1 MPNSTSNISSA
12 PVSVPVCDAWGYIRA
27 EGSGAASLIDSAGLS
42 SIARKSAGVYG
53 VSFSNPS
60 AFGGGAYVILTTPET
75 EGYDTVIAAT
85 DSWMSSV
92 ANGGA
97 TAAGYTHGVE
107 IATWK
112 ISSPSASSPGG
123 YTASLGDVSGMRVN
137 FAAFALK
144 TNTEL
149 YSEIVQNYFVGSE
162 ELTNTNN
169 WSQTAAQGSAT
180 TNIVEVTDSYRF
192 QERTPSELQKIY
204 KITGDAAGSGTNF
217 ILQGKSVE
225 NKTVTFSAFAK
236 ADTGVTLW
244 LYIGSNGNNF
254 SGRYNLDNT
263 TASVSGSVTS
273 PGFASANITDIGEG
287 WKRCSL
293 TFNTPLS
300 PSMLV
305 LPGHGNGMNGKSVYV
320 SGLQLEEGRTPT
332 EYIRTTDTAV
342 TGNQDI
348 RKRLVPGASG
358 FGVTGATYNS
368 HLPNLLS
375 KRSAV
380 AYGTI
385 VCCPAA
391 SNATDPIVSLEN
403 SYNVKTVAGQS
414 NAEYTVEFLNPLKD
428 ANYCVIVCGEQ
439 EPINSNPDWTE
450 VGEYPLFHV
459 IRGTNSNRKS
469 ASQFSI
475 VKLHQNTTDN
485 SWGRRAERYQRGF
498 RDRVHFMV
506 FGGGTYGQP

>member
-12 PVSVPVCDAWGYIRA
+12 PVSVPVCDAWGYIQA
-27 EGSGAASLIDSAGLS
+27 EGSGAASLIDSAGLLS
-42 SIARKSAGVYG
+42 VARKSAGIYG
-53 VSFSNPS
+53 VSFSNAS

-75 EGYDTVIAAT
+75 EDYDTVIAAT
-85 DSWMSSV
+85 DSWMSTI

-97 TAAGYTHGVE
+97 TAPGRTHGVE
-107 IATWK
+107 IGTWK

-149 YSEIVQNYFVGSE
+149 YSEIVQNYFTGSE
-162 ELTNTNN
+162 DLTNTNY
-169 WSQTAAQGSAT
+169 WTQVPAQDSQKA
-180 TNIVEVTDSYRF
+180 NIDSVTDSYRF

-204 KITGDAAGSGTNF
+204 KITGDAAGSATNF
-217 ILQGKSVE
+217 ISQARSVE

-244 LYIGSNGNNF
+244 LYIGGNNAF
-254 SGRYNLDNT
+254 YGRYNLENT
-263 TASVSGSVTS
+263 TASVQGSVTS
-273 PGFASANITDIGEG
+273 PGFASANITDVGGG

-300 PSMLV
+300 PAVMLV
-305 LPGHGNGMNGKSVYV
+305 MPGHANGMNGKSVYV

-332 EYIRTTDTAV
+332 EYIRTTNTAV

-391 SNATDPIVSLEN
+391 SNFTNPIVSLEN
-403 SYNVKTVAGQS
+403 SYNVKTVTGQS
-414 NAEYTVEFLNPLKD
+414 NSEYTVQFLNPLKN

-439 EPINSNPDWTE
+439 EPIYADPDWTE
-450 VGEYPLFHV
+450 IGEYPLFHV
-459 IRGTNSNRKS
+459 IRGTGSNRKT
-469 ASQFSI
+469 ASEFSI
-475 VKLHQNTTDN
+475 VKLHQISTDN
-485 SWGRRAERYQRGF
+485 SWGRRSERYQRGL

>member
-12 PVSVPVCDAWGYIRA
+12 PVSVPVCDAWGYMNAAGI
-27 EGSGAASLIDSAGLS
+27 GAASLIDSAGLLS
-42 SIARKSAGVYG
+42 VARKSAGIYG
-53 VSFSNPS
+53 VSFSNAS

-75 EGYDTVIAAT
+75 EGYETVITAT
-85 DSWMSSV
+85 DSWMNYSV
-92 ANGGA
+92 SGP
-97 TAAGYTHGVE
+97 TAAGRTHGVE
-107 IATWK
+107 ISTWK
-112 ISSPSASSPGG
+112 IPSSSPSPGG
-123 YTASLGDVSGMRVN
+123 YTASLEDVSALRVN

-149 YSEIVQNYFVGSE
+149 YSEIVKNYFTGSE
-162 ELTNTNN
+162 DLTNLNY
-169 WSQTAAQGSAT
+169 WSQAHAQNSNTA
-180 TNIVEVTDSYRF
+180 NITQVGERI
-192 QERTPSELQKIY
+192 RTPSELNQIY
-204 KITGDAAGSGTNF
+204 RITGDAAGSGTNF
-217 ILQGKSVE
+217 IIQTPTGISLE
-225 NKTVTFSAFAK
+225 NKTMTFSAFAK
-236 ADTGVTLW
+236 ADTGVTFW
-244 LYIGSNGNNF
+244 LYIGSNGNGF
-254 SGRYNLDNT
+254 YGIYNLQNT
-263 TASVSGSVTS
+263 TASVAGSATGAV
-273 PGFASANITDIGEG
+273 FSANITDIGEG

-293 TFNTPLS
+293 TFNTPLG
-300 PSMLV
+300 PGMIV
-305 LPGHGNGMNGKSVYV
+305 MPGHNNGMNEKSVYV
-320 SGLQLEEGRTPT
+320 SGLQLEEGKTPT
-332 EYIRTTDTAV
+332 EYIRTTNTAV

-375 KRSAV
+375 KRSAI

-403 SYNVKTVAGQS
+403 SYNVKTVTAQANS
-414 NAEYTVEFLNPLKD
+414 EYTVQFLNPLNH

-439 EPINSNPDWTE
+439 EPFYSTSDWTE

-459 IRGTNSNRKS
+459 IRGTSSSRKS

-475 VKLHQNTTDN
+475 VKLHQHTLDG
-485 SWGRRAERYQRGF
+485 SWARRSERYQRGF